1 MSLQIGAKPDH
12 GFDNPTGLLS
22 DCHRRIERFLNKLI
36 LVAERADGGELSEE
50 QRHATETSLRYFRK
64 AAPRHTLDEEDSLF
78 PRIRRSGSAEAAQV
92 MSMIDSLE
100 GDHREAEELH
110 HIVDAS
116 GESWLG
122 NGSLDQPTLSEMRNA
137 LNRLR
142 IMYQGHIAHED
153 TKLFPLADRILPP
166 EEIAA
171 VGKEMAE
178 RRGLDYRQP
187 LRCRTRIGAE

>member
-78 PRIRRSGSAEAAQV
+78 PRIRRNGSAEAAQV

-100 GDHREAEELH
+100 GDHREAEDLH
-110 HIVDAS
+110 RIVDAY
-116 GESWLG
+116 GESWLV
-122 NGSLDQPTLSEMRNA
+122 NGSLDQPTLSEMRA
-137 LNRLR
+137 AMDRLR
-142 IMYQGHIAHED
+142 TIYQGHIALED
-153 TKLFPLADRILPP
+153 NQLFPLADRILISKDI
-166 EEIAA
+166 EA
-171 VGKEMAE
+171 VGREMAE